1 MRTTATVGAARRTT
15 TRAAGLSGSRRR
27 CDRAV
32 ACALLPW
39 LLASP
44 PPAAAADEAA
54 AESWRFEVTPYLWAT
69 GLDGTLA
76 MTARPQAGIAVQQ
89 DFSDL
94 LKILDLAASGSF
106 EARNGRW
113 GVLFDAV
120 YFKLSDTATVTGPR
134 GFVTL
139 AADGTVTQQMYTL
152 LASYRVSDGPS
163 QLDLLGGLRYASV
176 EGKVEM
182 QATLPQLALA
192 GRNFG
197 QKEHWV
203 DPVIGARILHPVGER
218 WTLLGYA
225 DIGGFGAGSD
235 LSWQVIAG
243 ANYAFS
249 PNIVG
254 KLGYRAV
261 AFDYS
266 KQNFAYDMRFA
277 GPYLGLG
284 FSW

>member
-1 MRTTATVGAARRTT
+1 MPTHANPGGLNVSARCGGS
-15 TRAAGLSGSRRR
+15 RAA
-27 CDRAV
+27 AW
-32 ACALLPW
+32 ALLAGAFAVP
-39 LLASP
+39 L
-44 PPAAAADEAA
+44 PAAAADAEAA
-54 AESWRFEVTPYLWAT
+54 DSWQFEATPYLWAT

-76 MTARPQAGIAVQQ
+76 VTARPQAGIAVQQ

-94 LKILDLAASGSF
+94 FKILDFAAAGSF

-120 YFKLSDTATVTGPR
+120 YFKVSDTASVTGPR

-139 AADGTVTQQMYTL
+139 AADGTVTQQIYTL
-152 LASYRVSDGPS
+152 LASYWISDGPS
-163 QLDLLGGLRYASV
+163 QVDLFGGLRYASV
-176 EGKVEM
+176 QGDVELR
-182 QATLPQLALA
+182 ATLPQLPLA
-192 GRNFG
+192 GRSFG

-203 DPVIGARILHPVGER
+203 DPVIGARIRQPLGEN
-218 WTLLGYA
+218 WTLVGYA

-249 PNIVG
+249 PAIIG
-254 KLGYRAV
+254 KLGYRVV

-266 KQNFAYDMRFA
+266 EQNFAYDMRFA

-284 FSW
+284 FRW

>member
-1 MRTTATVGAARRTT
+1 M
-15 TRAAGLSGSRRR
+15 TRKTNLLHCGGHVL
-27 CDRAV
+27 
-32 ACALLPW
+32 ACALIACTCATPL
-39 LLASP
+39 
-44 PPAAAADEAA
+44 AA
-54 AESWRFEVTPYLWAT
+54 AEDVGTRGPWQFEVTPYLWAT

-76 MTARPQAGIAVQQ
+76 INNRPQQGLTVQQ

-94 LKILDLAASGSF
+94 FKILDLAASGSF

-120 YFKLSDTATVTGPR
+120 YFKVSDTAAVTGPL

-139 AADGTVTQQMYTL
+139 AADGTVTQQIYTL

-163 QLDLLGGLRYASV
+163 QVDLFGGLRYASV
-176 EGKVEM
+176 QGDVEI

-192 GRNFG
+192 GRSVG

-203 DPVIGARILHPVGER
+203 DPVIGARILHPVGDQ
-218 WTLLGYA
+218 WTLVGYA
-225 DIGGFGAGSD
+225 DVGGFGVGSD

-249 PNIVG
+249 PGIVG
-254 KLGYRAV
+254 KFGYRVV

-266 KQNFAYDMRFA
+266 EQNFAYDMRFA

-284 FSW
+284 FRW

>member
-1 MRTTATVGAARRTT
+1 MRKPATEGVARRAK
-15 TRAAGLSGSRRR
+15 TRVAAISGSPSRG
-27 CDRAV
+27 CRAV
-32 ACALLPW
+32 ACALLAGAF
-39 LLASP
+39 ASP
-44 PPAAAADEAA
+44 LPAAAADEAA
-54 AESWRFEVTPYLWAT
+54 DSWRFEVTPYLWAT

-76 MTARPQAGIAVQQ
+76 ITARPQAGVAVQQ
-89 DFSDL
+89 SFSDL
-94 LKILDLAASGSF
+94 FKILDFAASGSF

-120 YFKLSDTATVTGPR
+120 YFKVSDTAAVTGPQ

-163 QLDLLGGLRYASV
+163 QVDLLGGLRYASV
-176 EGKVEM
+176 EGEADLR
-182 QATLPQLALA
+182 ATLPQLPSA
-192 GRNFG
+192 GRSFG

-203 DPVIGARILHPVGER
+203 DPVIGARIRHPLGER
-218 WTLLGYA
+218 WTLVGYA
-225 DIGGFGAGSD
+225 DVGGFGIGSD

-249 PNIVG
+249 PGIVG
-254 KLGYRAV
+254 KLGYRVV

-266 KQNFAYDMRFA
+266 EQNFAYDMRFA
-277 GPYLGLG
+277 GPYAGVG

>member
-1 MRTTATVGAARRTT
+1 MRQPATKGAAQPTKIRVAGVFGSHRR
-15 TRAAGLSGSRRR
+15 G
-27 CDRAV
+27 CPAV
-32 ACALLPW
+32 AWALLAGAF
-39 LLASP
+39 ASP
-44 PPAAAADEAA
+44 LPAVAADET
-54 AESWRFEVTPYLWAT
+54 AESWRFEATPYLWAT

-76 MTARPQAGIAVQQ
+76 INNRPQQGLNVQQ

-94 LKILDLAASGSF
+94 FKVLDFAASGSF

-120 YFKLSDTATVTGPR
+120 YFKVSDTAAVTGPQ

-163 QLDLLGGLRYASV
+163 QVDLFGGLRYASV
-176 EGKVEM
+176 EGDVDLRV
-182 QATLPQLALA
+182 TLPQLPAL
-192 GRNFG
+192 GRSFG
-197 QKEHWV
+197 QKAHWV
-203 DPVIGARILHPVGER
+203 DPVIGARIRHPVGEH
-218 WTLLGYA
+218 WTLVGYA
-225 DIGGFGAGSD
+225 DVGGFSAGSD

-249 PNIVG
+249 PGITG
-254 KLGYRAV
+254 KLGYRVV

-277 GPYLGLG
+277 GPYAGVG